1 MFVST
6 GQNLLLATVL
16 ALNVASTLGVP
27 IPTRSNSVPGG
38 HSDAADARHPD
49 RSRENALKALRHV
62 ESREAA
68 LAEVRHGISRR
79 HPLAYSASN
88 IRALDEYDDELE
100 RREPESFQNIGRWH
114 PLPYAVGRDKL
125 EDRYLDYQFETRHVH
140 GDMCPCA
147 NGPPVPKNPC
157 PEYGNTGILTLG
169 DGTTLL
175 LGKLGSGTGP
185 NEGGPSG
192 SNPPLENGNGD
203 NQDPEDPAPSASASD
218 MFSNASSTDS
228 ASAESPTSTD
238 PEQES
243 PTDSTDDSSEY
254 KRRNLRRLFARSNPV
269 PRNFRRQWG
278 GGYGGYGG
286 YGGGGYG

>member
-27 IPTRSNSVPGG
+27 IPTRSNSVPGS
-38 HSDAADARHPD
+38 HSDAVDARHPD
-49 RSRENALKALRHV
+49 HSRENALKALQHA

-68 LAEVRHGISRR
+68 LAEVRRGISRR

-88 IRALDEYDDELE
+88 IRALDDYYDELE

-114 PLPYAVGRDKL
+114 PLPYAVGRDEL
-125 EDRYLDYQFETRHVH
+125 EDRYLDYQVETRHVR

-157 PEYGNTGILTLG
+157 PEYGNTGIPTLG
-169 DGTTLL
+169 DGTTPLP
-175 LGKLGSGTGP
+175 GELGSGTGP

-192 SNPPLENGNGD
+192 SNPPPENENGD
-203 NQDPEDPAPSASASD
+203 SQDPEDPAPSASASD
-218 MFSNASSTDS
+218 MSSNAVPSSTDS
-228 ASAESPTSTD
+228 ASAESPTSAD
-238 PEQES
+238 PEEES

-254 KRRNLRRLFARSNPV
+254 KLRSLWRLFARSNPV
-269 PRNFRRQWG
+269 P
-278 GGYGGYGG
+278 
-286 YGGGGYG
+286 